1 MKKRYSENIINMEE
15 LLIFGKEGSSMNK
28 IFIFIFVTVFCSIHV
43 GFACELKVRV
53 NETSYPPFF
62 MEIGK
67 GAPQGLSIELV
78 EALLAEAGCRPVYE
92 PLPWKRA
99 LAFLK
104 TGQIHMMLNMTPTE
118 ERKEFAYFIGPQLD
132 ETVVFVVPK
141 DSDYAITSLDDFKK
155 LPKPLGIEL
164 GRVYGKEFEEKMAKD
179 EEFKKNIEDVNS
191 MALNE
196 NKTAA
201 GRLSGFLG
209 YGYNVYYSIK
219 TDPIYQNFKVH
230 PYVVNKDYVYFG
242 FSKESVSKDMLQRLQ
257 DAYDRAQKKGL
268 FEAIKKKYQ

>member
-1 MKKRYSENIINMEE
+1 MKKNI
-15 LLIFGKEGSSMNK
+15 LLALVIVLCLTRM
-28 IFIFIFVTVFCSIHV
+28 

-62 MEIGK
+62 MEIEK
-67 GAPQGLSIELV
+67 GAPKGLSIELV
-78 EALLAEAGCRPVYE
+78 EALLAEAGCTPVYE

-99 LAFLK
+99 LANLK
-104 TGQIHMMLNMTPTE
+104 TGQIHIMLNMTPTD

-132 ETVVFVVPK
+132 ETVVLVVPK

-155 LPKPLGIEL
+155 LSKPVGTEL
-164 GRVYGKEFEEKMAKD
+164 GRVYGKEFEDKMKKD
-179 EEFKKNIEDVNS
+179 EEFKKIIENVNT

-196 NKTAA
+196 NKTVA

-209 YGYNVYYSIK
+209 YGYNVYYSLK
-219 TDPIYQNFKVH
+219 TDPTYQNFKVH

-242 FSKESVSKDMLQRLQ
+242 FSKESVSKDMLQKLQ
-257 DAYDRAQKKGL
+257 EAFDQAQKKGV
-268 FEAIKKKYQ
+268 FEKIRKNYQ